1 MRSTTGCHPERSEGS
16 AGKCRFL
23 VAALLGMTVGATDL
37 VAQTIAITGGK
48 VYTMAGAPIEN
59 ATVLIRDGR
68 IVQVGANVTVPADAQ
83 RINASGKW
91 VTPGLINAGTQL
103 GLIEVSQEQVTRD
116 VSARGKDGVAAA
128 FNVWEGMNPASVMIA
143 PARSEG
149 ITTVMVAPQGGMI
162 SGQAAMMDLVEGGVA
177 DMLARAPVA
186 MVVQVDKGAAGLNAR
201 AEVFG
206 KLREIIEDVRAYA
219 SRKADYEKAGTRA
232 FSLGRTDLDALIP
245 VAERRMPLVVIAD
258 KASDIEATIK
268 FAADANVRVI
278 VAGGAEAWMVAAKLA
293 TARIPVM
300 TGAMN
305 NIPGGFSNLAS
316 YQENAALLRRAGVDV
331 ILINDS
337 GVSDG
342 GSFNVRNI
350 KQEAGNAV
358 AYGMSWDD
366 ALAAVTSVPARV
378 FGIADRYGSLEAG
391 KVANVVVWS
400 GDPFELSSRA
410 EHVLVRGVE
419 STTPSRQDM
428 LMQRYRTL
436 PPDFKRP

>member
-1 MRSTTGCHPERSEGS
+1 MRPTAILP
-16 AGKCRFL
+16 
-23 VAALLGMTVGATDL
+23 VAALLCSAAL
-37 VAQTIAITGGK
+37 SAQTVAITGGK
-48 VYTMAGAPIEN
+48 VYTMTGAPIEN
-59 ATVLIRDGR
+59 GTVLIRDGR
-68 IVQVGANVTVPADAQ
+68 IVQVGTNIPVPADAR
-83 RINASGKW
+83 RIDASGKW

-103 GLIEVSQEQVTRD
+103 GLIEIAQEPVTRD
-116 VSARGKDGVAAA
+116 VAARGKDGIAAA

-143 PARSEG
+143 PARGEG
-149 ITTVMVAPQGGMI
+149 ITTVMLAPEGGLI
-162 SGQAAMMDLVEGGVA
+162 SGQAAMMDLVDGGVA

-186 MVVQVDKGAAGLNAR
+186 MVAQMDKGSAGLNAR

-206 KLREIIEDVRAYA
+206 RLREILEDVRAYA
-219 SRKADYEKAGTRA
+219 SRKADYERAGTRA

-245 VAERRMPLVVIAD
+245 VVERRLPLVIIAD
-258 KASDIEATIK
+258 KASDIEAAIK
-268 FAADANVRVI
+268 LGGDANVRVI
-278 VAGGAEAWMVAAKLA
+278 VAGGAEAWQVAAKLA
-293 TARIPVM
+293 VARIPVM

-305 NIPGGFSNLAS
+305 NIPGGFASLAS

-337 GVSDG
+337 GVGDG
-342 GSFNVRNI
+342 GTFNVRNI

-391 KVANVVVWS
+391 RVANVVVWS
-400 GDPFELSSRA
+400 GDPFEFSTRA

-419 STTPSRQDM
+419 SATPSRQDM